1 MGTRR
6 LRRLLRLRLLAP
18 RSLVMVMNP
27 RPMAGGREVI
37 VRALAMVKTG
47 ERSASATNE
56 VDGGAIGRATDLG
69 TDRAIDRATEGITA
83 DAIVIEVVTTGAG
96 TMSVSATTGVAVSVA
111 VVVAV
116 AAPPPGAPDHAR
128 QVVDRAPAHHP
139 GTVAAHHRPR
149 GGAAVRAL
157 GLGREVGV
165 GQRLRTTSR
174 P

>member
-1 MGTRR
+1 M
-6 LRRLLRLRLLAP
+6 
-18 RSLVMVMNP
+18 
-27 RPMAGGREVI
+27 
-37 VRALAMVKTG
+37 RALAMVKTG

-83 DAIVIEVVTTGAG
+83 DAIVIGVVTTGAG
-96 TMSVSATTGVAVSVA
+96 TMSVSTTTEMAVSVA
-111 VVVAV
+111 VAVSVVVAV

-139 GTVAAHHRPR
+139 GAAAAHPRPR
-149 GGAAVRAL
+149 GGAAARVRAL
-157 GLGREVGV
+157 ALGREVRV

-174 P
+174 R